1 MKQKLGLKTEPCP
14 NTERKYIKFY
24 IVCGP
29 ELDQKNITTLNNRF
43 SSMLHLCLE
52 AERTVAF
59 EIKSKILHRKRDQET
74 IRSDMESLKRFRKIT
89 FYSNTCFF

>member
-1 MKQKLGLKTEPCP
+1 
-14 NTERKYIKFY
+14 
-24 IVCGP
+24 
-29 ELDQKNITTLNNRF
+29 
-43 SSMLHLCLE
+43 MLHLCLE